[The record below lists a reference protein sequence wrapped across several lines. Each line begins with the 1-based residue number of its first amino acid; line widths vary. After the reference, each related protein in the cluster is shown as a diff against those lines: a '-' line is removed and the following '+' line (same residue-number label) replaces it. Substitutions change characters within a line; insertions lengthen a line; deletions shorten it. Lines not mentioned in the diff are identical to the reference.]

1 MAAMELI
8 AENGFHGSPTA
19 MIASRAGVGT
29 GTIYRYFADKEALIK
44 AVFAAIES
52 RLQETVMA
60 NYPADQSIRRRLDHY
75 LTGLVRFFIDNPLE
89 FKFLGQFYDSP
100 FGVALRRDKIFG
112 QSSDDGRC
120 HTMRGLFEQGVAER
134 QIKDLPIPVLFGLS
148 IGSLISVTRDHIL
161 GFVSLD
167 TALIRQIVDACWD
180 AVKCEQSAPG
190 SAGIG
195 HNLTAKS

>member
-1 MAAMELI
+1 MHALDKRSAILIAAMELI

-29 GTIYRYFADKEALIK
+29 GTIYRYFADKDAVIK
-44 AVFAAIES
+44 AVFAAVES
-52 RLQETVMA
+52 RLQETVLA
-60 NYPADQSIRRRLDHY
+60 DYPVDQSIRLRLDHY
-75 LTGLVRFFIDNPLE
+75 LTGLVRFFLANPLE

-112 QSSDDGRC
+112 RSDDQNCGM
-120 HTMRGLFEQGVAER
+120 TMKTLFEQGVAAGE
-134 QIKDLPIPVLFGLS
+134 IKDLPIPVLFGLS

-167 TALIRQIVDACWD
+167 EVLIRRIADACWD
-180 AVKCEQSAPG
+180 AIKRE
-190 SAGIG
+190 
-195 HNLTAKS
+195 